1 MKINIAIDG
10 PSAAG
15 KSTIADLL
23 AKKLGYIHLDTG
35 AMYRCVALK
44 AKRMGIA
51 LDDEK
56 NLCSML
62 SRTDIAMTPEG
73 TVFLDGED
81 VSSRIREEDISMAG
95 YAIGQSGDA
104 ADFLAH
110 NTKTVEGVLACRVV
124 YEEAKKQHISMPIT
138 DQIYAVLYEGKS
150 ASAAISELM
159 NRDLKSEETH

>member
-35 AMYRCVALK
+35 AM
-44 AKRMGIA
+44 
-51 LDDEK
+51 
-56 NLCSML
+56 
-62 SRTDIAMTPEG
+62 
-73 TVFLDGED
+73 
-81 VSSRIREEDISMAG
+81 AG

-110 NTKTVEGVLACRVV
+110 NTKTVEGVLACKVV
-124 YEEAKKQHISMPIT
+124 YEEARKQHISMPIT

-150 ASAAISELM
+150 ASAAITELM

>member
-51 LDDEK
+51 LDDEQK
-56 NLCSML
+56 LCSML
-62 SRTDIAMTPEG
+62 SGTDIAMTPEG

-81 VSSRIREEDISMAG
+81 VSSRIREEDISMA
-95 YAIGQSGDA
+95 ASDVSKQA
-104 ADFLAH
+104 QVRADL
-110 NTKTVEGVLACRVV
+110 V
-124 YEEAKKQHISMPIT
+124 
-138 DQIYAVLYEGKS
+138 
-150 ASAAISELM
+150 
-159 NRDLKSEETH
+159 